1 MLSKEDL
8 GKYLKKLRN
17 NKYLSLREVNHITDI
32 SYSHL
37 NMIENGKRNVTPALL
52 RVLADLYCVD
62 YLDLYEKAGYID
74 LIEDEKKNKYKIDK
88 LGNPVT
94 SIPILGTVKAGYD
107 YLAQENWD
115 GTIDVETSLVGNGD
129 EYFALKV
136 HGDSMSP
143 VLIEDDIVIIKKQN
157 DFENGDIVVAII
169 NGNEATI
176 KKGKKSDNSIL
187 LQPLNTNYE
196 PLIFTKEEMKTIPV
210 TIIGIVRQ
218 LKREF

>member
-107 YLAQENWD
+107 YLAQENWI
-115 GTIDVETSLVGNGD
+115 GTIDVETSLVGNGED
-129 EYFALKV
+129 YFALKV

-143 VLIEDDIVIIKKQN
+143 ALIENDIVIVKKQS
-157 DFENGDIVVAII
+157 DFENGNIVVAII

-176 KKGKKSDNSIL
+176 KRGKKSETGIL
-187 LQPLNTNYE
+187 LQPLNTTYE
-196 PLIFTKEEMKTIPV
+196 PLIFTNEEIKNIPV
-210 TIIGIVRQ
+210 LIVGVVKQ
-218 LKREF
+218 LKREY